1 MSRAGDLKARK
12 ACMHVGQEE
21 RSAGFKSVHS
31 LQKPEA
37 TLLMRPVPVTHTVWY
52 SLTTQGPT
60 PPRAHATQ
68 LQTGLSKENGLAGTR
83 ATKHPVWDGTSGR
96 SSQPTTPCTHSHSPA
111 CERSAAARGKGSF
124 PPSALAVSLVHV
136 CPGMSN
142 HHPQLTSGK
151 RVAVEPRT
159 ETGQD
164 KTLLWAFR
172 SSSLGLLGSA
182 GDVGRPSEWI
192 VGPRL

>member
-1 MSRAGDLKARK
+1 
-12 ACMHVGQEE
+12 
-21 RSAGFKSVHS
+21 
-31 LQKPEA
+31 
-37 TLLMRPVPVTHTVWY
+37 MRPVPVTHALWY

-96 SSQPTTPCTHSHSPA
+96 SSQPTTHTLHTCMPRPLVNA
-111 CERSAAARGKGSF
+111 QLPLGARVPF

-142 HHPQLTSGK
+142 HHPPADKRKEGSSEAPGLKQDRSFCWRSGPAVWACW
-151 RVAVEPRT
+151 VARGTWVAPAN
-159 ETGQD
+159 G
-164 KTLLWAFR
+164 
-172 SSSLGLLGSA
+172 SSGLGSKQT
-182 GDVGRPSEWI
+182 
-192 VGPRL
+192 

>member
-1 MSRAGDLKARK
+1 
-12 ACMHVGQEE
+12 
-21 RSAGFKSVHS
+21 
-31 LQKPEA
+31 
-37 TLLMRPVPVTHTVWY
+37 MRPVPVTHALWY

-96 SSQPTTPCTHSHSPA
+96 SSQPTTHPAHSLASPA

-142 HHPQLTSGK
+142 HQPPADKRKEGSSDAPGLKQDRSFCWRSGP
-151 RVAVEPRT
+151 AVW
-159 ETGQD
+159 Q
-164 KTLLWAFR
+164 
-172 SSSLGLLGSA
+172 SGL
-182 GDVGRPSEWI
+182 VG
-192 VGPRL
+192 

>member
-1 MSRAGDLKARK
+1 
-12 ACMHVGQEE
+12 MH
-21 RSAGFKSVHS
+21 
-31 LQKPEA
+31 
-37 TLLMRPVPVTHTVWY
+37 PVPVTHSLWY

-96 SSQPTTPCTHSHSPA
+96 SSQPTTPCTLNSPA

-124 PPSALAVSLVHV
+124 PPSALAVSLVHAWHV
-136 CPGMSN
+136 KSP
-142 HHPQLTSGK
+142 PQLTSGK

-164 KTLLWAFR
+164 LLWASGPAVWACWVAR
-172 SSSLGLLGSA
+172 GTWVAPANGSSGLGSKQT
-182 GDVGRPSEWI
+182 
-192 VGPRL
+192 